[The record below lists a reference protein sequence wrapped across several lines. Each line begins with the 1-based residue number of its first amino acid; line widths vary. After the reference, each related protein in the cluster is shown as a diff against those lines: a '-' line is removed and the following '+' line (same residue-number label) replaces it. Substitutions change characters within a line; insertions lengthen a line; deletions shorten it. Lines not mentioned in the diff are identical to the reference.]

1 MTYEQARA
9 RYNPKGLA
17 ASLSDEPDGP
27 RSILVEYEGRVM
39 YYTIHE
45 A

>member
-1 MTYEQARA
+1 MTYEQAKA

-27 RSILVEYEGRVM
+27 RSIPVLYQGQVM
-39 YYTIHE
+39 YYTIYE